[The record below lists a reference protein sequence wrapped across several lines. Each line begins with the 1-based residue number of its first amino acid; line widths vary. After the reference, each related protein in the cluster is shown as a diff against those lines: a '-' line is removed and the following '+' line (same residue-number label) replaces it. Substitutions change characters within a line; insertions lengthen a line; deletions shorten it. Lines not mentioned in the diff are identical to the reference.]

1 MLPRLLAAPLAG
13 LVLLAP
19 AMAQPVQGPPAV
31 GTVTVARQPIYQS
44 SEFVGRIQSID
55 RVNLIARVTAFIDQR
70 FFVEGAEVKK
80 GDLLYRLE
88 QGPFQ
93 ADVQAKQAAI
103 AQFEA
108 QLQNA
113 NVTLERAKKL
123 LNTPAGQQSTVDTA
137 LAGQL
142 AFQAQR
148 EGATAQLKQSQ
159 INLAYT
165 EIHAPIDGKIGRTA
179 LTVGNVVTPGSG
191 ILATIVSQDPM
202 YVVFQVSVRA
212 VLDLRQR
219 YADKGGFAHA
229 VIKLRLPNGTL
240 YGSTG
245 KVDFIDNTVAATTDT
260 MALRGVI
267 PNPPLAGAGD
277 AKAPTRE
284 LVDGELV
291 NVVLEDASPIE
302 ALTVPR
308 GAVMS
313 DQQGNY
319 VFVVDG
325 DNRAQQRRV
334 ELGQT
339 SPTNAVI
346 ASGLTGGESIIVD
359 GIQRVRPG
367 QPVSPAP
374 AGKPPVSPGAAS
386 PPSAASRS

>member
-1 MLPRLLAAPLAG
+1 MLRRLIAAPLVG

-19 AMAQPVQGPPAV
+19 AMAQPVQRPPAV
-31 GTVTVARQPIYQS
+31 GTVTVARQRIYQS
-44 SEFVGRIQSID
+44 SEFVGRIQSTD

-123 LNTPAGQQSTVDTA
+123 LNTPAGQQSTVDAA
-137 LAGQL
+137 LASQL

-148 EGATAQLKQSQ
+148 EGAIAQLKQSQ

-165 EIHAPIDGKIGRTA
+165 EIRAPIDGKIGRTA
-179 LTVGNVVTPGSG
+179 QTVGNVVGPGTG
-191 ILATIVSQDPM
+191 ALATIVSQNPM

-219 YADKGGFAHA
+219 YADKGGFANA

-240 YGSTG
+240 YGPTG
-245 KVDFIDNTVAATTDT
+245 KVDFVDNTVAATTDT
-260 MALRGVI
+260 MALRGVV
-267 PNPPLAGAGD
+267 PNPPLAGD
-277 AKAPTRE
+277 AKTPTRE

-308 GAVMS
+308 SAVLS

-325 DNRAQQRRV
+325 DKRAQQRRV
-334 ELGQT
+334 DLGQT
-339 SPTNAVI
+339 SPTTAVI
-346 ASGLTGGESIIVD
+346 ASGLAAGENVIVE

-367 QPVSPAP
+367 QPVAPAP
-374 AGKPPVSPGAAS
+374 VTNPRPPGAAV
-386 PPSAASRS
+386 PPAPAASRS